1 MLSIAIIFMALAT
14 VLSAW
19 ASDRFG
25 RRPVL
30 LLGSFVAILAGFA
43 LAPLM
48 ASGSL
53 LQITLFLSLALFLM
67 GFTFGP
73 MGAYLP
79 EQFPVAVRYT
89 GAGLAYQL
97 GGILGASLAP
107 FISQL
112 LVGAGGLSWVGW
124 YVSGAAAIS
133 FIAVW
138 CLGEGAH

>member
-1 MLSIAIIFMALAT
+1 MTLATPISAWLSDKFGRKPILLVGCFMA
-14 VLSAW
+14 V
-19 ASDRFG
+19 
-25 RRPVL
+25 
-30 LLGSFVAILAGFA
+30 LAGFT

-48 ASGSL
+48 ASGSAVFV
-53 LQITLFLSLALFLM
+53 TLFLSVALFLM

-79 EQFPVAVRYT
+79 AQFPVAVRYT

-107 FISQL
+107 TISQM
-112 LVGAGGLSWVGW
+112 LVSAGGLSWVGW

-133 FIAVW
+133 FVAIW